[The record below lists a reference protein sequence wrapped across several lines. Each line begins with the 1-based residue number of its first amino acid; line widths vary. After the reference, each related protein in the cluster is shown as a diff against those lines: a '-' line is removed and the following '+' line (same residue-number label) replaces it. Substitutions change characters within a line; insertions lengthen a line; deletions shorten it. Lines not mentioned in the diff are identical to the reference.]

1 MRDDLKGKID
11 NEGNISIDELIK
23 DYDLGPDEGI
33 TDHDE
38 MCISQASKLLQIGYL
53 EVETAGYATA
63 YKKDKEI

>member
-23 DYDLGPDEGI
+23 DYDLGADEGI

-38 MCISQASKLLQIGYL
+38 MCIF
-53 EVETAGYATA
+53 AGQ
-63 YKKDKEI
+63 